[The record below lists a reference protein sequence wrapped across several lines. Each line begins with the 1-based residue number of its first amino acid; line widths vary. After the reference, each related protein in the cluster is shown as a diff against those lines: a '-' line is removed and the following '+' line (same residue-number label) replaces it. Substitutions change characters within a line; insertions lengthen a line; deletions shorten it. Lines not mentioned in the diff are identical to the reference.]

1 MVVDV
6 VKITKRVVDT
16 LESKGSSPA
25 FLWDD
30 ALPGFAVKAL
40 PSGTKRYVLKY
51 RVGGGRAAQQRWLT
65 LGTHGQ
71 LAPDQARALAQQA
84 LAAVARGEDPQAQKY
99 KSRNEPTLTDVWNR
113 FRAEHLPQ
121 RKPQT
126 RYEYENQ
133 WREAI
138 APKLGRV
145 VIDDVTRSEVDR
157 LHKSMRLTPY
167 RANRIL
173 ALLSRLMT
181 LAEVWE
187 LRPAGSNPCRHIER
201 FKEQARN
208 RYLDAEEL
216 GRLGAAMREMVEQ
229 GSLSPSAANAVRLLL
244 LTGARLNEILTAR
257 WEWVHRD
264 RCIFALPDSKTGA
277 KPVYLSDEALSVL
290 DDQRS
295 IAGDDPHIF
304 PGRGTEGRIINLR
317 KPWKRIC
324 KSAGLDGVRLHD
336 LRHTAASIAVGQGA
350 TLPIIGRLLGH
361 SQAQTTQRYA
371 HVDAD
376 PALSAANAIG
386 AALASKI
393 SI

>member
-1 MVVDV
+1 MVDV

-40 PSGTKRYVLKY
+40 LSGTKRYVLKY
-51 RVGGGRAAQQRWLT
+51 RVGGGRAAKQRWLT

-71 LAPDQARALAQQA
+71 LTPDQARALAQQA
-84 LAAVARGEDPQAQKY
+84 LAAVARGEDPQAEKY
-99 KSRNEPTLTDVWNR
+99 KSRNQPTLTDVWNR

-145 VIDDVTRSEVDR
+145 AIDDVTRSEVDR

-181 LAEVWE
+181 MAEVWE
-187 LRPAGSNPCRHIER
+187 LRPAGSNPCRHVER
-201 FKEQARN
+201 FKEQPRS
-208 RYLDAEEL
+208 RYLCAEEL
-216 GRLGAAMREMVEQ
+216 VRLGATMREMVEK
-229 GSLSPSAANAVRLLL
+229 GNLSPSAANAVRLLL

-257 WEWVHRD
+257 WDWVDRD
-264 RCIFALPDSKTGA
+264 RCVLSLPDSKTGA
-277 KPVYLSDEALSVL
+277 KPVYLSAGALLVL

-295 IAGDDPHIF
+295 HSADNPYIF
-304 PGRGTEGRIINLR
+304 PGRSAEGRMINLR
-317 KPWKRIC
+317 KPWVRIC
-324 KSAGLDGVRLHD
+324 KGAGLDGVRLHD

-350 TLPIIGRLLGH
+350 SLPIIGRLLGH
-361 SQAQTTQRYA
+361 SQAQTTHRYA

-376 PALSAANAIG
+376 PALIVANAIG
-386 AALASKI
+386 DVLVAKI
-393 SI
+393 SG